1 MPALATPISI
11 RPSPAP
17 CASMAITGTA
27 TCLARTRPP
36 TSTATRSSRLRRSRT
51 ATPPGPRLRSPQPEL
66 VQPGSQRSPRF
77 PRLTRQARARHRR
90 VQCVKH
96 RHLREHPDQHHRREF
111 RQGHLSEQRSTCGAD
126 QGATGVLIRKAF
138 RMSGELY
145 RCAVA
150 VVCIARRLSCSTLKS
165 SSFMYTMLIHA
176 CAISSTV
183 RSPQP
188 TH

>member
-17 CASMAITGTA
+17 CASMATTGTA

-51 ATPPGPRLRSPQPEL
+51 ETPPGPSP
-66 VQPGSQRSPRF
+66 SISA
-77 PRLTRQARARHRR
+77 TRARSTRISAFAAISASHTSSSGSTSTCTMCSTRR
-90 VQCVKH
+90 
-96 RHLREHPDQHHRREF
+96 LREHPDQHHRREF
-111 RQGHLSEQRSTCGAD
+111 RQGQLSEQRSTCGAD